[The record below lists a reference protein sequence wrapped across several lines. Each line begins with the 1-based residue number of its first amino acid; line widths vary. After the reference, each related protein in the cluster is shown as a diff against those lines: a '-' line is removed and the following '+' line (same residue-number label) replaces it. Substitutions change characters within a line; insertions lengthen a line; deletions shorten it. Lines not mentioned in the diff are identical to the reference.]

1 MPTSKK
7 RKPKPSSQSL
17 QKLTAAIVPTRRQ
30 REAYKA
36 TCPPETRTAQLA
48 EARAII
54 GKEVFNERKNA
65 RIARAYRALALSP
78 LCVDAYVALYAEGGY
93 SDEGVDYLKR
103 GIHAGELAL
112 QGLHPNEDAFWQHS
126 EGQPYLKARVDLAV
140 HTVESDEDATIT
152 GLQAVLAFDPT
163 DRIKARYALL
173 DVLLNQDDV
182 QPARNL
188 LDKFPDDRSVE
199 WLYGRLLVGYREEQ
213 RAGRAVEALMAEALA
228 ANPHVP
234 SYLAELEGEAD
245 IGSDEPGTPGEAD
258 LYVSIAADRWDAEPG
273 AIDWLVA
280 LARSVQDTPP

>member
-112 QGLHPNEDAFWQHS
+112 QGLHPNEDAFWQHVVAPQGFVGIDS
-126 EGQPYLKARVDLAV
+126 QDLHVRFPSMTV
-140 HTVESDEDATIT
+140 HRPKST
-152 GLQAVLAFDPT
+152 LA
-163 DRIKARYALL
+163 LCG
-173 DVLLNQDDV
+173 
-182 QPARNL
+182 
-188 LDKFPDDRSVE
+188 S
-199 WLYGRLLVGYREEQ
+199 
-213 RAGRAVEALMAEALA
+213 
-228 ANPHVP
+228 AN
-234 SYLAELEGEAD
+234 
-245 IGSDEPGTPGEAD
+245 
-258 LYVSIAADRWDAEPG
+258 
-273 AIDWLVA
+273 
-280 LARSVQDTPP
+280 